1 RSVVREGQRR
11 RRTARRDRTKVRYI
25 AEQLRQRNIR
35 LDHLRTCT
43 GVDTLHNTTTPVQ
56 VARYRTRV
64 LVGGYHLDS
73 HNGLQQLGTTLLRRL
88 LEAQPRCQ
96 FERQRVGVH
105 IVERPME
112 QPYLHRVYRVASQ
125 RSVHHRPLRALKY
138 GGDVF
143 LRNTTPYNLVNKLP
157 AAPVVV
163 TGAEFKHDVRQL
175 AATTRLLLA
184 YFL

>member
-1 RSVVREGQRR
+1 
-11 RRTARRDRTKVRYI
+11 
-25 AEQLRQRNIR
+25 EQLRQRNIR

-105 IVERPME
+105 IVERTMK
-112 QPYLHRVYRVASQ
+112 QSYLNRAYRVAS
-125 RSVHHRPLRALKY
+125 HRPAPHRRLKALLY
-138 GGDVF
+138 GGHVS
-143 LRNTTPYNLVNKLP
+143 LGNHTTYSVVHKLQ
-157 AAPVVV
+157 AVLVVV
-163 TGAEFKHDVRQL
+163 TG
-175 AATTRLLLA
+175 T
-184 YFL
+184 